1 MTRDS
6 GDAWVEGPGGI
17 RRWGVYGAAGVLV
30 FDPARG
36 VLLQHRAE
44 WSHFGGTWAL
54 PGGARHQGES
64 AVDGGLREAAEEAAV
79 PRDGVRLRSA
89 IVVDLG
95 FWSYTTVIVDVVRP
109 FEAVVADPESI
120 ELRWVAVDDVE
131 GLPLHPSFEEAW
143 PTLRALLGERTTLV
157 VDAANVVGSRP
168 NGWWKDR
175 AGATSALLTRIED
188 AAAGGFDLGD
198 GVVRWP
204 RVVVVVEGQASSVAE
219 TWTGDEAREALLPAV
234 EVRVAERDGDQAVV
248 DVVGELFASAD
259 ADADAGAAAQAAAGT
274 SVVTVVTADRELV
287 ERVEMLGATTL
298 GPGSF
303 LQLLDAAQG

>member
-1 MTRDS
+1 
-6 GDAWVEGPGGI
+6 
-17 RRWGVYGAAGVLV
+17 
-30 FDPARG
+30 
-36 VLLQHRAE
+36 
-44 WSHFGGTWAL
+44 
-54 PGGARHQGES
+54 
-64 AVDGGLREAAEEAAV
+64 
-79 PRDGVRLRSA
+79 
-89 IVVDLG
+89 VDLG

-248 DVVGELFASAD
+248 DVVGELLAD
-259 ADADAGAAAQAAAGT
+259 ADADAGA

-298 GPGSF
+298 GPSSF
-303 LQLLDAAQG
+303 LQLLDPVEA